1 MHHVAC
7 VHYKYRNLCKEGLET
22 GPVLLSS
29 HCPLDIAGQH
39 APTLR
44 LLVLQ
49 LKEEITANGHNSYD
63 VVLEPVL
70 VHCSLHKAAPN
81 AAGTCLTFCSL
92 TSKRC

>member
-49 LKEEITANGHNSYD
+49 LKEEITANGHNSYY

-70 VHCSLHKAAPN
+70 VHCLYSSPTHQARADILLSHY
-81 AAGTCLTFCSL
+81 
-92 TSKRC
+92 KRC